1 MTDILKLEDPIAA
14 LKELPATE
22 LPQVAEELRD
32 AIVRTVSANGG
43 HLASSLGVVELTI
56 ALHRVYDSP
65 TDKIVWDVGHQAYAH
80 KLLTGRYERFHTLR
94 QLDGLSGFPK
104 RAESP
109 HDCFDVGHSSTSIAA
124 ALGIATARDARGGK
138 EKVVAVIGDGSLT
151 AGLAFESLNQAG
163 HLKKD
168 LLVILNDNEMSISPN
183 VGALSSFF
191 SRQLTSDFFVRLKRE
206 TEHFLDSVPKVGK
219 DLRRL
224 AKKAE
229 EAVKGFLTPGMLFE
243 AFDFDYVGPINGHK
257 LDELIQTLENITHMD
272 GPILMHVVTKKGKGY
287 APAEENP
294 HIYHGVGPFDL
305 ETGEVKKSS
314 GPPSY
319 TAVFGKTLAE
329 MAEQDERIVAITAA
343 MLEGTGLK
351 AFAEQYP
358 ERFFDVGIAEQHA
371 VTFAAGMASRG
382 LKPFVAIYSTF
393 LQRAYDSVLHDVCL
407 QKLPVTF
414 ALDRGGLVGADGP
427 THHGVFDYS
436 YLRPIPNLVFM
447 VPRNENQLR
456 NAVVTALGFDGPFA
470 FRYPR
475 GAGTGV
481 VEDAASSLVIG
492 KGDKLRDGNDCVIFA
507 LGTLVPEAMA
517 AAERLEAEGLS
528 VAVVDPV
535 FLKPLDREL
544 LVAEAL
550 KTGCVV
556 TAEENAL
563 RGGFG
568 SAVLELF
575 CDEGVHVPVR
585 RVGLPDKFVEQGS
598 QDELRGRY
606 NLNADGIIETTGYDG
621 YNLRFVSLLNIFT
634 WLKMKSWF
642 WGLSKAQWHV
652 LKLKREK
659 ACAVLLGFRKRRWLF
674 MMLKIFQDTSPAVRL
689 PNLK

>member
-14 LKELPATE
+14 LKELPAAE

-32 AIVRTVSANGG
+32 AIVRTVAANGG

-124 ALGIATARDARGGK
+124 ALGIATARDARGDK

-481 VEDAASSLVIG
+481 VEEEASSLEIG

-507 LGTLVPEAMA
+507 LGTQVPEAMA
-517 AAERLEAEGLS
+517 AAELLETEGVN

-544 LVAEAL
+544 LVAEATR
-550 KTGCVV
+550 TGCVV

-575 CDEGVHVPVR
+575 CDEAVHVPVR

-598 QDELRGRY
+598 QAELRGRY
-606 NLNADGIIETTGYDG
+606 CLNADGIAAK
-621 YNLRFVSLLNIFT
+621 V
-634 WLKMKSWF
+634 
-642 WGLSKAQWHV
+642 
-652 LKLKREK
+652 REALADK
-659 ACAVLLGFRKRRWLF
+659 
-674 MMLKIFQDTSPAVRL
+674 
-689 PNLK
+689 

>member
-1 MTDILKLEDPIAA
+1 MIEILKLENPVAA
-14 LKELPATE
+14 LKELPASE
-22 LPQVAEELRD
+22 LSQVAEEIREV
-32 AIVRTVSANGG
+32 IVRTVSANGG

-56 ALHRVYDSP
+56 ALHRVFDSP

-80 KLLTGRYERFHTLR
+80 KLLTGRYNRFHTLR

-124 ALGIATARDARGGK
+124 ALGIATARDAKGGD

-163 HLKKD
+163 HLKKN

-272 GPILMHVVTKKGKGY
+272 GPVLMHVVTKKGKGY
-287 APAEENP
+287 APAEQNP

-305 ETGEVKKSS
+305 ETGEVKKSG

-319 TAVFGKTLAE
+319 TSVFGKTLAE
-329 MAEQDERIVAITAA
+329 LAEQDERIVAITAA

-351 AFAEQYP
+351 SFAERCP

-371 VTFAAGMASRG
+371 VTFSAGMASRG

-436 YLRPIPNLVFM
+436 YLRHMPNLVFM
-447 VPRNENQLR
+447 VPRDENYLR
-456 NAVVTALGFDGPFA
+456 HAVVTALGFDGPFA

-481 VEDAASSLVIG
+481 SEEAASALTIG

-507 LGTLVPEAMA
+507 IGTEVPEAMA
-517 AAERLEAEGLS
+517 AAELLEAEGLS

-544 LVAEAL
+544 LVTEAL
-550 KTGCVV
+550 RTGCVI

-585 RVGLPDKFVEQGS
+585 RIGLPDKFIEQGS
-598 QDELRGRY
+598 QTELRERY
-606 NLNADGIIETTGYDG
+606 GLHAGGIVDTVRKILVD
-621 YNLRFVSLLNIFT
+621 
-634 WLKMKSWF
+634 KS
-642 WGLSKAQWHV
+642 
-652 LKLKREK
+652 
-659 ACAVLLGFRKRRWLF
+659 AV
-674 MMLKIFQDTSPAVRL
+674 A
-689 PNLK
+689 

>member
-14 LKELPATE
+14 LKELPAAE

-32 AIVRTVSANGG
+32 AIVRTVAANGG

-456 NAVVTALGFDGPFA
+456 NAVVTALGVDGPFA

-475 GAGTGV
+475 GAGTGA
-481 VEDAASSLVIG
+481 VEEAASSLAIG

-556 TAEENAL
+556 TAEENVL

-568 SAVLELF
+568 SAILELF

-598 QDELRGRY
+598 QAELRARY
-606 NLNADGIIETTGYDG
+606 NLNADGIVATVRNAVDDKQ
-621 YNLRFVSLLNIFT
+621 VP
-634 WLKMKSWF
+634 
-642 WGLSKAQWHV
+642 V
-652 LKLKREK
+652 KLEAHKG
-659 ACAVLLGFRKRRWLF
+659 AV
-674 MMLKIFQDTSPAVRL
+674 
-689 PNLK
+689 